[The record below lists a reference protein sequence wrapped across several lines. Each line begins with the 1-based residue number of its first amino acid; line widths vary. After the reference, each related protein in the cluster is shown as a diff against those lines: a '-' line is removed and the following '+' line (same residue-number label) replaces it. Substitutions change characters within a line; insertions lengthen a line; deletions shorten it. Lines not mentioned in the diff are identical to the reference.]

1 MSKNNKR
8 VSTDVSLHTNAMRR
22 SQHKIKVMKC
32 KRDSNGSVDSPV
44 QFQDSEIKMNG
55 EVQGSNVIHMS
66 FSEFLASLKNRPC
79 TNEVFNPNSGTQQKL
94 ENSVVQHD
102 TSSLKTNVLQNVS
115 SISIPE
121 TKDVSSEPSLLETK
135 TDSPLLQATEYHSSQ
150 TLNHVNCSGE
160 GFCVS
165 VSNPSSSQIVQR
177 ITDFYIPRIGNYDI
191 YCKNIT
197 AEYSN
202 FPISKCLQQFQ
213 SRSTESFKTGQL
225 QTVVNESQL
234 WVDKYTPTS
243 CSAFLNTC
251 PGIRKLHQWLE
262 KWKDKNSKGENSTNK
277 LLNGTPKTRCTKKRL
292 RNDSSDDCSDDDFIV
307 ECSTN
312 KHMMKLPIGYNQ
324 DQVYSFNSNSSSNSD
339 GDDCSST
346 SDEEENQYNKKS
358 SPSKWQT
365 KAFLL
370 LGPNGTGKSSL
381 IYALANDL
389 DFKVFELNP
398 SSRRSGKD
406 ITSKFQSALDSH
418 HVAKDNLS
426 TNFSTFEMITS
437 SSSSSSSSK
446 NKPKKMQ
453 RSAANFFKP
462 ISKKTSTTTATTTT
476 SDEKVN
482 SSKKDVDCLNLNCNS
497 VVLFDE
503 VDVLFES
510 DRGFWSGLSNL
521 LQLARRPVVLTAS
534 DPSIIHNI
542 PVPVYVCHTTSASS
556 DLVIPY
562 IRAICLAEGYDLS
575 IQTANSLI
583 KSIKSSETTSIH
595 DQSTEYCDLRRL
607 INELQWFAVSSSS
620 ECKTHNHM
628 KNDLSSMMEFLYDP
642 LVWVQTICPSLSGLR
657 GRSNASVKPSVK
669 SKPPV
674 ANDLYD
680 LFTSEDDVNCE
691 TENRINGEPISSN
704 VENVGENAI
713 GTNSEEEDIKD
724 NKENSLLID
733 CTLKALKEMS
743 DNLSFWDIC
752 QSGVSRAAL
761 SSIVDSL
768 SQIIEVNTLEVN
780 DNSGNNTSPVSIDS
794 STTTTTTTTTGVNSK
809 YPTNSGYIKGL
820 INLPSEHFQ
829 PIIPFDIVN
838 DEFFNIF
845 WIQCI
850 LNESENNLKDIE
862 NKLNITN
869 PSCITNSL
877 NGQIISRSFDAS
889 QTMSWSKCISDLNRC
904 GIGGD
909 RHDQMKT
916 TVCDYLPILHILA
929 SGEYSRQ
936 VVSTKRRFLHY
947 FDQISLFLHPSTRE
961 FLAKL
966 HFA

>member
-1 MSKNNKR
+1 MSELDFSNLAIPIYMIN
-8 VSTDVSLHTNAMRR
+8 
-22 SQHKIKVMKC
+22 IMKC
-32 KRDSNGSVDSPV
+32 KRAGNGSVDFPV
-44 QFQDSEIKMNG
+44 QSQDSEIKMNG
-55 EVQGSNVIHMS
+55 DVQGNNVIHMS
-66 FSEFLASLKNRPC
+66 FSEFLTSLKNRAC
-79 TNEVFNPNSGTQQKL
+79 TNEVCNPNSDTQQKL
-94 ENSVVQHD
+94 ENSVVQHN
-102 TSSLKTNVLQNVS
+102 TSSFKANVLQNVS

-135 TDSPLLQATEYHSSQ
+135 ADSPPSRNTEYHSSQ
-150 TLNHVNCSGE
+150 TLNHMNCSGK

-165 VSNPSSSQIVQR
+165 VSNPSSNQMVQR
-177 ITDFYIPRIGNYDI
+177 ITEFYIPRISNYHI
-191 YCKNIT
+191 CCKNIT
-197 AEYSN
+197 DEYSD

-225 QTVVNESQL
+225 QTVVNECQL

-251 PGIRKLHQWLE
+251 PGIRKLRQWLE

-277 LLNGTPKTRCTKKRL
+277 LLNGTPEMRCTKKRL
-292 RNDSSDDCSDDDFIV
+292 RNDSSDCSDDDFII
-307 ECSTN
+307 ERSTN
-312 KHMMKLPIGYNQ
+312 KRQKSHHHHHHPTSYDQVEKKTENSDMKLPIGYNE
-324 DQVYSFNSNSSSNSD
+324 DQVDSSNSNS
-339 GDDCSST
+339 
-346 SDEEENQYNKKS
+346 
-358 SPSKWQT
+358 PS
-365 KAFLL
+365 
-370 LGPNGTGKSSL
+370 GTGKSSL

-406 ITSKFQSALDSH
+406 ITSQFQSALNSH

-437 SSSSSSSSK
+437 SSSSVSSSNK
-446 NKPKKMQ
+446 NKSKQAQ

-462 ISKKTSTTTATTTT
+462 ISKKTTTTTATTT
-476 SDEKVN
+476 SEEKVN
-482 SSKKDVDCLNLNCNS
+482 TSKKDVDCLNLNCNS

-542 PVPVYVCHTTSASS
+542 PVPVYVCHTTSASL
-556 DLVIPY
+556 DIVIPY

-583 KSIKSSETTSIH
+583 KSIKSSETTSI

-620 ECKTHNHM
+620 SSVCKTHNHM
-628 KNDLSSMMEFLYDP
+628 KNDSSIMMEFLHDP
-642 LVWVQTICPSLSGLR
+642 LVWFQTICPSLSGLR
-657 GRSNASVKPSVK
+657 GRSNSSFKPSVK
-669 SKPPV
+669 SKLPV
-674 ANDLYD
+674 GNDLYE
-680 LFTSEDDVNCE
+680 LFTSEDEVNCE
-691 TENRINGEPISSN
+691 TGNRNNSEPMPSN
-704 VENVGENAI
+704 VENVGENTI
-713 GTNSEEEDIKD
+713 GTSNEADIKD

-752 QSGVSRAAL
+752 QSSVNRAGL

-768 SQIIEVNTLEVN
+768 SQIIEVKNTLEIN
-780 DNSGNNTSPVSIDS
+780 DNTGNNNTSPVNIDS
-794 STTTTTTTTTGVNSK
+794 STTTITTTTGVNSR
-809 YPTNSGYIKGL
+809 PATNSGYVKGV

-838 DEFFNIF
+838 DEFFNVC
-845 WIQCI
+845 WIQYI
-850 LNESENNLKDIE
+850 LNESQDNLKNIE

-869 PSCITNSL
+869 PSCISNPL
-877 NGQIISRSFDAS
+877 NGKIISRSLDSS
-889 QTMSWSKCISDLNRC
+889 QTVSLAKCISDLNRC
-904 GIGGD
+904 GIGGN

-916 TVCDYLPILHILA
+916 TVCDYLPMLHILA
-929 SGEYSRQ
+929 SGECSKQ

-947 FDQISLFLHPSTRE
+947 FDRISLFLHPSTRE
-961 FLAKL
+961 FLAKF
-966 HFA
+966 HFS